1 MKITE
6 IRVDLTRQGPKQ
18 FESDRVGLTAFPED
32 GEDVVSIIKEMKR
45 VILCEIE
52 SLHAG
57 SSVIEEKVEVVKN
70 KNVTKGEVTKPQ
82 EKPQQTKERGDVSEK
97 DNKDSEKVRESSEE
111 ASGEEV
117 GVKEASSEKASE
129 EKVAKK
135 GRKPET
141 ERKTK
146 GTGKNTPYDRTLDT
160 HKSLLGAFLDEQYGR
175 GWRSGS
181 QLKKAGAISA
191 ALHEEKIDFL
201 DGDGNILESFKE
213 RFRSEMSA

>member
-82 EKPQQTKERGDVSEK
+82 EKPQSTKEKEDVSEK

-111 ASGEEV
+111 AG
-117 GVKEASSEKASE
+117 GEKASE

-160 HKSLLGAFLDEQYGR
+160 HKSLLGSFLDEQYGR
-175 GWRSGS
+175 GWRSGA